1 MFYPARLA
9 LARKRRGM
17 TKTALAEATGLSLR
31 ILNAYE
37 QGDKNPSDGALKI
50 LAGVLHFP
58 VDFFSVREVEAPHP
72 DQASFRA
79 LRSLKASERDA
90 ALAAGVLAVEL
101 GKWIERRFELPEP
114 NVPSLRGYAP
124 EEAADALRAEWGL
137 GQRPINNMVHL
148 LEAHGVRVLSLP
160 GDSSSV
166 DAFSLRDGETPFV
179 FLTTQKSGERGRM
192 DAAHELGHLTLHQHV
207 PPAGREAELE
217 ADRFASAFLMPR
229 GSVIA
234 NAPRTPTLP
243 ALIRLKE
250 NWMVSVA
257 SLVHRLHSLQLVS
270 DWHYRTLCIELSTL
284 GFRKNEPNGIPRET
298 SQVLNK
304 VFATLRAEGIPR
316 GVIARE
322 LNIDPDEL
330 EALIFGLVISSVPGG
345 RATKS
350 GQSISRASLKIV
362 KE

>member
-1 MFYPARLA
+1 MFYPVRLT

-17 TKTALAEATGLSLR
+17 TKIALAEATGLSLR

-37 QGDKNPSDGALKI
+37 QGEKNPSDNALKI
-50 LAGVLHFP
+50 LAEVLHFP
-58 VDFFSVREVEAPHP
+58 VGFFSESEVEAPQP

-79 LRSLKASERDA
+79 LKSLKASERDA
-90 ALAAGVLAVEL
+90 ALAAGALAVEL
-101 GKWIERRFELPEP
+101 SKWIERRFELPEP
-114 NVPSLRGYAP
+114 SVPSLRGFAP
-124 EEAADALRAEWGL
+124 EEAAEALRAEWGL

-160 GDSSSV
+160 ADSTSV

-179 FLTTQKSGERGRM
+179 FLTTEKSGERGRM
-192 DAAHELGHLTLHQHV
+192 DAAHELGHLTLHQHM
-207 PPAGREAELE
+207 PPAGRAAELE
-217 ADRFASAFLMPR
+217 ADRFAAAFLMPR
-229 GSVIA
+229 GSIIA
-234 NAPRTPTLP
+234 SAPRTPTLP

-257 SLVHRLHSLQLVS
+257 ALVHRLHSLQLIS
-270 DWHYRTLCIELSTL
+270 DWHYRNLCIELSAQ

-304 VFATLRAEGIPR
+304 VFAALREEGILRA
-316 GVIARE
+316 VIARE
-322 LNIDPDEL
+322 LHIDADEL
-330 EALIFGLVISSVPGG
+330 ESLIFGLVISSVPGG
-345 RATKS
+345 RAKS
-350 GQSISRASLKIV
+350 GQSRASLRIV